1 MSLLGVFTQNI
12 SFLLSHIFSFTF
24 ISWVQVRKS
33 FTSSSANSL
42 EHAHFVLGNT
52 CGKVL
57 QTVAINGF
65 PIHWFLYYS
74 PNSSLLCYNYMKS
87 LLLCECK
94 TSPIHSCVWKIRS
107 NVNSTWKIMKP
118 PAFGASVEKVNN
130 AERQRARLW
139 GYSLFTLFSDCGHSI
154 QSCFI
159 FLLQCLPDFH
169 FFI

>member
-33 FTSSSANSL
+33 FTSPSANSL

-57 QTVAINGF
+57 QTVPINGF

-74 PNSSLLCYNYMKS
+74 PNSSLFYYNYMKS
-87 LLLCECK
+87 LLLFECK
-94 TSPIHSCVWKIRS
+94 TSRIHSCVWK
-107 NVNSTWKIMKP
+107 NP
-118 PAFGASVEKVNN
+118 
-130 AERQRARLW
+130 
-139 GYSLFTLFSDCGHSI
+139 
-154 QSCFI
+154 
-159 FLLQCLPDFH
+159 LQCKLYLEDYEAPS
-169 FFI
+169 IWSLSGESE